1 MKRWVQAKGFPQYD
15 VSSDGEIR
23 NHKTGRILKT
33 RLNGHGYFALTLR
46 KEKEQIPVRV
56 HRLVADSFYDGDHS
70 GLDVNH
76 IDGDKSNNHVSNLEF
91 CTRKEN
97 IRHAFDTGLRK
108 PRSQIKFRVVETGK
122 VYNSLRECE
131 RETGFAETAISKC
144 LRGIQDN
151 YKGYHFE
158 KID

>member
-1 MKRWVQAKGFPQYD
+1 MKRWIPAKEFPQYE

-23 NHKTGRILKT
+23 NRKTGRILKT
-33 RLNGHGYFALTLR
+33 RPNGHGYLRLT
-46 KEKEQIPVRV
+46 VRQNNKQVPISV
-56 HRLVADSFYDGDHS
+56 HRLIADSFYDGDHE
-70 GLDVNH
+70 GMDVNH
-76 IDGDKSNNHVSNLEF
+76 IDGNKLNNHISNLEF

-108 PRSQIKFRVVETGK
+108 PRGQIRFRIVETGQI
-122 VYNSLRECE
+122 YNSLRECE